1 MMGVGMDKRDI
12 DLMNDEAF
20 WEMNEETLN
29 EQEFVTLRRVTP
41 IWSSPVSM
49 AGDRSM
55 ATGDI
60 VGDRPPIARGD
71 DGKKKERVHH
81 VA

>member
-20 WEMNEETLN
+20 WRMNEETLN
-29 EQEFVTLRRVTP
+29 KQEFITLRRVTP
-41 IWSSPVSM
+41 IRPLPVSM
-49 AGDRSM
+49 AGNPM

-81 VA
+81 AA

>member
-1 MMGVGMDKRDI
+1 MDKRDI

-20 WEMNEETLN
+20 WRMNEETLN
-29 EQEFVTLRRVTP
+29 ERESVTLRRVTP
-41 IWSSPVSM
+41 IRSLPVSM
-49 AGDRSM
+49 AGDRSTV
-55 ATGDI
+55 TGDI

-81 VA
+81 AA